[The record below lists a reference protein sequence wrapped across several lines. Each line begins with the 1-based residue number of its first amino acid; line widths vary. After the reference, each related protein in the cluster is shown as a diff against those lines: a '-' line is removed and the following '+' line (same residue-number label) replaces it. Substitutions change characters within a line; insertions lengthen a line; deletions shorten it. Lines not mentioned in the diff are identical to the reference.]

1 MIFKMYN
8 CDFGF
13 KYNGVNYDFEHVESV
28 GVEDPESTKLIRGAN
43 KSNKV
48 GLVYTEGTKD
58 PKVVT
63 VTVLGLTSSLHGLLT
78 TIHKEK
84 ARCEFYCI
92 DRTDGSSK
100 IGKNA
105 VLRQKPMQLTID
117 ETPEAM
123 NVVLVFETFDLE
135 ENHKDDDE

>member
-28 GVEDPESTKLIRGAN
+28 SVEDPESTKLIRGSN
-43 KSNKV
+43 QSNKV

-58 PKVVT
+58 PKAVT
-63 VTVLGLTSSLHGLLT
+63 VTVLGLSSALHGLLK
-78 TIHKEK
+78 TIYDTK

-105 VLRQKPMQLTID
+105 ILRQKPMQLNID
-117 ETPEAM
+117 ESPESM

-135 ENHKDDDE
+135 ESHKDE